1 MERDFRFRCGFCVG
15 VGELRCED
23 NCVRREA
30 ALLVSLTLSEVCGS
44 PSLLLEAL
52 LSVNIMDIL
61 CHDEITFLSCHLQS
75 LP

>member
-15 VGELRCED
+15 VGVGESRCED

-61 CHDEITFLSCHLQS
+61 CHDEITFLSCHL
-75 LP
+75 